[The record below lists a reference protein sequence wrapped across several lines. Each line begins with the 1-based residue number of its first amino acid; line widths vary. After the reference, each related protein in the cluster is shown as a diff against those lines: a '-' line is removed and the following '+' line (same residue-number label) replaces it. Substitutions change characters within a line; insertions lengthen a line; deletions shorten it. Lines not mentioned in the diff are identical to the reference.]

1 MDISSHS
8 KVDEL
13 LSGYVNDG
21 KLAGVGAMILKDGEV
36 AYWNNFGHRDLEA
49 GKPMARDTI
58 HRIYSMTKPVTC
70 VAALML
76 MEEGLFSLDDSAFE
90 IFPEFKDMKVLVETS
105 ETEHELVDQGVPMTL
120 KQIFM
125 HNAGFG
131 YGLFPSSQVERM
143 YAENRALNAEGTLD
157 DMIER
162 VVSMP
167 LASQPGEKW
176 SYSVSIDIVG
186 KLVERLSGK
195 DLRSFLIER
204 IFEPLGMVDTDFFA
218 PADKQDRLSKLYGLD
233 DGGKLQIIP
242 GILHDDRGP
251 EVTFYSGGGGL
262 VSTADD
268 YSRFATMLMN
278 GGSLDGVQI
287 LKPET
292 VNLMTSNHLPEALQP
307 LSFSVLKLPGTG
319 SGLGVAVR
327 VPGDFDNAHGVVN
340 EYGWMGIGNTH
351 WWNDPDHNVTAILL
365 MQFMPLFMYPIHN
378 ELRALVNEVYGS

>member
-1 MDISSHS
+1 MLAS
-8 KVDEL
+8 KIDEL

-21 KLAGVGAMILKDGEV
+21 KLAGVAAMIVKDGEV
-36 AYWNNFGHRDLEA
+36 SYWNSFGHRDLDA
-49 GKPMARDTI
+49 GKALERDTI
-58 HRIYSMTKPVTC
+58 HRIYSMTKPITA

-76 MEEGLFSLDDSAFE
+76 MEEGLFSLADSAFD
-90 IFPEFKDMKVLVETS
+90 IFPEFRDMKVLVETS
-105 ETEHELVDQGVPMTL
+105 ETEHELIDQNVPMTL

-143 YAENRALNAEGTLD
+143 YTEGRALNAEGTLD
-157 DMIER
+157 DMLAR
-162 VVSMP
+162 VASIP
-167 LASQPGEKW
+167 LAYQPGAKW
-176 SYSVSIDIVG
+176 SYSVSLDIVG

-195 DLRSFLIER
+195 DLRTYFMER
-204 IFEPLGMVDTDFFA
+204 IFEPLGMVDTDFSV
-218 PADKQDRLSKLYGLD
+218 PKENSGRLSKLYGLNEET
-233 DGGKLQIIP
+233 GALQIIP

-268 YSRFATMLMN
+268 YRRFATMLMN

-292 VNLMTSNHLPEALQP
+292 VALMTRNHLAAKLQP
-307 LSFSVLKLPGTG
+307 LSFSVLKLQGTG

-327 VPGDFDNAHGVVN
+327 VPGEFEDAHGVEN

-351 WWNDPDHNVTAILL
+351 WWNDPDHNVTGLL
-365 MQFMPLFMYPIHN
+365 LTQFMPLFMYPIHN
-378 ELRALVNEVYGS
+378 ELRALVNEAYAV